1 MRTESPSSLVM
12 KNSLP
17 NSFSVARRLTGTF
30 NLPLL
35 STVTGLL
42 ILSSPS
48 HSFLTAGRTLA
59 ALRATCVR
67 RHQKKPRGSRCL
79 WGNGVFG
86 IRPPCALEAS
96 RPQSAFGSLDSFW
109 LLTLGVQNV
118 KRSFLQRLRPIGEII
133 VARP

>member
-12 KNSLP
+12 KNSVP
-17 NSFSVARRLTGTF
+17 NSLSVARRLMGTL

-35 STVTGLL
+35 STLTGLL
-42 ILSSPS
+42 MLSFHS
-48 HSFLTAGRTLA
+48 HSFLTAGTRLVA
-59 ALRATCVR
+59 IRATCVR
-67 RHQKKPRGSRCL
+67 RHQKKPRRSRCF

-86 IRPPCALEAS
+86 MRPPCALEAS

-109 LLTLGVQNV
+109 LLTHGVQDV
-118 KRSFLQRLRPIGEII
+118 IRPFLERLRPIGEIK